1 MESKTHPF
9 KNSQI
14 IVLGLCIAIAT
25 IVSSV
30 ILSQGFIQVK
40 RLSTEVISVTGS
52 AEKRIVSDFIV
63 WRARFSRRDV
73 EMTTAYAKLKED
85 LKTIREY
92 LIAQGIAENEIVF
105 TQVYT
110 EVLYMKNERGME
122 SNVVEGYRLSQSL
135 EIGSHDVLKISEVS
149 RRSTELINQEI
160 EFISE
165 APQYLYTKLSDL
177 KLEMLSEATQN
188 AVKRAEQMA
197 QATSGKIGIMRS
209 AKMGVFQITPISSVD
224 VSDWGMNDTT
234 SFEKKVMAV
243 VKADFSIRA

>member
-1 MESKTHPF
+1 
-9 KNSQI
+9 
-14 IVLGLCIAIAT
+14 
-25 IVSSV
+25 
-30 ILSQGFIQVK
+30 
-40 RLSTEVISVTGS
+40 
-52 AEKRIVSDFIV
+52 
-63 WRARFSRRDV
+63 
-73 EMTTAYAKLKED
+73 
-85 LKTIREY
+85 
-92 LIAQGIAENEIVF
+92 
-105 TQVYT
+105 
-110 EVLYMKNERGME
+110 ME